1 MYQHANTWRVIIC
14 TLFIALFFSS
24 HTFANNELKK
34 IVEQHQKIIYLLSDT
49 TSRDDVLERDRFI
62 ARNFYYQKRELLE
75 SYELIII
82 DEDSRNKNSS
92 VITSRFANRTEA
104 INTFLSFIDSD
115 DLRAADQLAF
125 IDLVDAILFAH
136 NEKPFLTV
144 TQVNKIRALENDL
157 EKIQNAYGKKIQE
170 LTGLLGTRGKTIET
184 WETYIHFLQ
193 ARYSREDI
201 RRKFNTK
208 TSDLKAPA
216 TRGKGDKSKQ
226 TDPNLVWGFGIPE
239 KTVVLTFDD
248 GPHYRHTDT
257 ILDTLKEHNA
267 HAYFFAVGK
276 NFGSHGHNGDLTLKK
291 NAQKL
296 ERALAEGHKLG
307 NHSFSHRVLTKLE
320 SDEQKQEVN
329 YTNTLLTLVS
339 GKSNTVFRPPYGS
352 KDAELQTLTTNLGMR
367 SIMWNIDSEDWADP
381 LPESIVERV
390 MTRLKKN
397 KRGIV
402 LFHDI
407 HKQTVKALPNLLTQ
421 LAKEGYTVVDIDG
434 NPFTKPTATTSIAS
448 IAKKV
453 PTAKKSRYYN
463 ESWAVVIGI
472 NTYTEWPQLNYAV
485 NDARAIEEKL
495 KEQFGFKEDHIFSLY
510 DKDATRD
517 NITDLFANTMADSRT
532 IKPDDRVFIFYAGH
546 GMTRK
551 LPSGRDLGYIIP
563 VDASFDKFHSRSIS
577 MTHLRDFSEMIPAKH
592 VYYVMD
598 SCYSGIA
605 LTRGGGGSAA
615 QSSYLN
621 EITSR
626 TARQILTAGGA
637 DQEVADGG
645 LNGHSIFT
653 WNLLQGMSGLADLDK
668 NNIITASELGAYV
681 SPIVAN
687 NSNQTPAFGNL
698 LGSEGGE
705 FIFELN
711 VQEED
716 VSATL
721 ETDVI
726 PIEKYT
732 KLEMEIQQLTEKNNA
747 LQLLVASLQSQT
759 SNPMPINRSQLS
771 SGKYNHITPK
781 ERKIK
786 SLQHHKDG
794 LEQYKNKQYD
804 TALINLKTAVEL
816 NPTDPSIVNNYGFV
830 LFKAGQYEES
840 LIWLE
845 KTIELEP
852 KRTVVYLNIADTLMK
867 LQRETDA
874 LKYYEH
880 YLYLFPSSPEA
891 DNIHRKIEK
900 INRKT

>member
-1 MYQHANTWRVIIC
+1 MA
-14 TLFIALFFSS
+14 
-24 HTFANNELKK
+24 
-34 IVEQHQKIIYLLSDT
+34 QHQKIIYLLSDT
-49 TSRDDVLERDRFI
+49 TSRDDILEQDRFI

-75 SYELIII
+75 SYEQAIVY
-82 DEDSRNKNSS
+82 EDNNKSS
-92 VITSRFANRTEA
+92 SDKDNTPIHGRFKNRAEA
-104 INTFLSFIDSD
+104 VNTFLYFMDSEN
-115 DLRAADQLAF
+115 LRAGDQLAF

-144 TQVNKIRALENDL
+144 TQVNKLHHLEGDL

-170 LTGLLGTRGKTIET
+170 LTGLLSTRGKTIET
-184 WETYIHFLQ
+184 WETYISFLQ
-193 ARYSREDI
+193 THYSRKNI
-201 RRKFNTK
+201 RHEFNTK
-208 TSDLKAPA
+208 DSDLKAPA

-226 TDPNLVWGFGIPE
+226 TDPNLIWGFGIPE

-276 NFGSHGHNGDLTLKK
+276 NFGSHANNGDLALKK
-291 NAQKL
+291 NAKKL
-296 ERALAEGHKLG
+296 ERALAEGHRLG
-307 NHSFSHRVLTKLE
+307 NHSFSHRVLTKLK
-320 SDEQKQEVN
+320 SNEQKQEVDQ
-329 YTNTLLTLVS
+329 TNKLLTLVS
-339 GKSNTVFRPPYGS
+339 GKNNTVFRPPYGS

-407 HKQTVKALPNLLTQ
+407 HKQTVKALPSLLTQ
-421 LAKEGYTVVDIDG
+421 LAKEGYSVVDIDG
-434 NPFTKPTATTSIAS
+434 KPFTKSITTINVPATN
-448 IAKKV
+448 V
-453 PTAKKSRYYN
+453 PTTKKSHYYN

-472 NTYTEWPQLNYAV
+472 NTYTEWPKLSYAV

-517 NITDLFANTMADSRT
+517 NITDLLANTMADSRT

-605 LTRGGGGSAA
+605 LTRGGAGSAA

-626 TARQILTAGGA
+626 TARQILTAGGT

-705 FIFELN
+705 FIFELKAP
-711 VQEED
+711 EENID
-716 VSATL
+716 TTPT
-721 ETDVI
+721 TDLV

-732 KLEMEIQQLTEKNNA
+732 KLEKEIQQLTEKNNA

-759 SNPMPINRSQLS
+759 NNSMPTTRSQLS
-771 SGKYNHITPK
+771 SGQFNHISPK
-781 ERKIK
+781 ERKRK

-794 LEQYKNKQYD
+794 LAQYKNKQYD
-804 TALINLKTAVEL
+804 AALINLKTAVEL

-830 LFKAGQYEES
+830 LFKAGQYKES

-852 KRTVVYLNIADTLMK
+852 KRTVVYLNIADTLMQ

-891 DNIHRKIEK
+891 DNIRNKMEK
-900 INRKT
+900 ISRHKT

>member
-1 MYQHANTWRVIIC
+1 M
-14 TLFIALFFSS
+14 
-24 HTFANNELKK
+24 
-34 IVEQHQKIIYLLSDT
+34 EQHQKIIYLLSDT

-75 SYELIII
+75 SYEQAILNKNNNK
-82 DEDSRNKNSS
+82 DNKNSYLKD
-92 VITSRFANRTEA
+92 RTEA
-104 INTFLSFIDSD
+104 INTFLYFIDSD
-115 DLRAADQLAF
+115 SLRAADQLAF

-144 TQVNKIRALENDL
+144 TQVNKLRHLESDL
-157 EKIQNAYGKKIQE
+157 EKIQNAYGKKLQE

-184 WETYIHFLQ
+184 WETYISFLQ
-193 ARYSREDI
+193 TQYSHENI
-201 RRKFNTK
+201 RREFNAK
-208 TSDLKAPA
+208 ESDLKAPA

-226 TDPNLVWGFGIPE
+226 SDPNLIWGFGIPE

-276 NFGSHGHNGDLTLKK
+276 NFGSHNNGDLALKK

-296 ERALAEGHKLG
+296 ERALAEGHRLG

-320 SDEQKQEVN
+320 SNEQKQEVSH
-329 YTNTLLTLVS
+329 TNKLLTLVS
-339 GKSNTVFRPPYGS
+339 GESNTVFRPPYGS

-381 LPESIVERV
+381 LPDSIVERV

-407 HKQTVKALPNLLTQ
+407 HKQTVKALPSLLTQ

-434 NPFTKPTATTSIAS
+434 KPFTKPTTPASTTATSTTKQAATTKAPKI
-448 IAKKV
+448 
-453 PTAKKSRYYN
+453 KKSRYYN

-472 NTYTEWPQLNYAV
+472 NTYTEWPRLSYAV

-495 KEQFGFKEDHIFSLY
+495 KNQFGFKEDHIFSLY

-517 NITDLFANTMADSRT
+517 NITDLLANTMADSRT

-605 LTRGGGGSAA
+605 LTRGGAGDAA

-705 FIFELN
+705 FVFELKAP
-711 VQEED
+711 EED
-716 VSATL
+716 ISSTPTSDLV
-721 ETDVI
+721 

-732 KLEMEIQQLTEKNNA
+732 KLEREIQQLTEKNNA

-759 SNPMPINRSQLS
+759 NNSMPVNRSQLS
-771 SGKYNHITPK
+771 SGRFNHISPK
-781 ERKIK
+781 ERKKK

-794 LEQYKNKQYD
+794 LDQYRNKQYD
-804 TALINLKTAVEL
+804 AALVNLKTAVEL

-830 LFKAGQYEES
+830 LFKAGQYQES
-840 LIWLE
+840 LTWLE

-852 KRTVVYLNIADTLMK
+852 KRTVVYLNIADTLMQ

-891 DNIHRKIEK
+891 ENIRDKMKKIHQE
-900 INRKT
+900 T